1 MSGTNEVSF
10 GVSAIASQR
19 KRPGETA
26 YIADANKGI
35 WPISLAISRSECAN
49 APMAH

>member
-26 YIADANKGI
+26 YIDANKGI